1 MENRYLASGLAAGFS
16 LALALLKGG
25 GQGGLILWP
34 LFGATNQLI
43 GGLALL
49 VITVYLYKKGK
60 PIIYTLIP
68 MILIALISTAT
79 LILNIKDYIYTQN
92 WLLLFLGIVIL
103 ALELWLISEGLLI
116 IKKRKD
122 VKES

>member
-1 MENRYLASGLAAGFS
+1 
-16 LALALLKGG
+16 LLEGG

-43 GGLALL
+43 AGLALL
-49 VITVYLYKKGK
+49 VVTVYLYKKGK